1 MLNVNINLLW
11 IAIVLSCIAL
21 AFIIVGGIE
30 DIDWSKNVS
39 LVFGFVALVF
49 WIIVL
54 IYQLAVTNKDK
65 YQTLLDR
72 QIQAERNVEK
82 YLIDHP
88 ELRVLEIDENGQ
100 IVRGKND

>member
-1 MLNVNINLLW
+1 MLNVNINFLW
-11 IAIVLSCIAL
+11 AAITLSCIAL

-30 DIDWSKNVS
+30 DIDWSKYIS
-39 LVFGFVALVF
+39 LIFGLVALVF

-54 IYQLAVTNKDK
+54 LLQLADSNKNK
-65 YQTLLDR
+65 YQTLLNR

-88 ELRVLEIDENGQ
+88 EFRVLEIDENGQ
-100 IVRGKND
+100 IIKVDK

>member
-1 MLNVNINLLW
+1 MLNVNNDYILW
-11 IAIVLSCIAL
+11 AAITLSCIAL

-30 DIDWSKNVS
+30 DIDWSKYVS
-39 LVFGFVALVF
+39 LIFGIVAIVF

-54 IYQLAVTNKDK
+54 LIQFGNSNKDK
-65 YQTLLDR
+65 YQTLLNR

-88 ELRVLEIDENGQ
+88 DLRVLEIDENGK
-100 IVRGKND
+100 IVKETK

>member
-1 MLNVNINLLW
+1 MLNVNINFLW
-11 IAIVLSCIAL
+11 AAITLSCIAL

-30 DIDWSKNVS
+30 DIDWSKYIS
-39 LVFGFVALVF
+39 LIFGLVALVF

-54 IYQLAVTNKDK
+54 LLQLADSNRNK
-65 YQTLLDR
+65 YQTLLNR
-72 QIQAERNVEK
+72 QTQAERNVEK

-100 IVRGKND
+100 IIKVDK

>member
-1 MLNVNINLLW
+1 MLNVNINFLW
-11 IAIVLSCIAL
+11 AAITLSCIAL

-30 DIDWSKNVS
+30 DIDWSKYIS
-39 LVFGFVALVF
+39 LIFGLVALVF

-54 IYQLAVTNKDK
+54 LLQLADSNKNK
-65 YQTLLDR
+65 YQTLLNR

-88 ELRVLEIDENGQ
+88 EFRVLEIDENGQ
-100 IVRGKND
+100 IVKVDK

>member
-1 MLNVNINLLW
+1 MLNVNINFLW
-11 IAIVLSCIAL
+11 AAITLSCIAL

-30 DIDWSKNVS
+30 VIDWTKYIS
-39 LVFGFVALVF
+39 LIFGLVALVF

-54 IYQLAVTNKDK
+54 LLQLADSNKNK
-65 YQTLLDR
+65 YQTLLNR

-88 ELRVLEIDENGQ
+88 EFRVLEIDENGQ
-100 IVRGKND
+100 IVKVDK

>member
-1 MLNVNINLLW
+1 MLNVNINFLW
-11 IAIVLSCIAL
+11 AAITLSCIAL

-30 DIDWSKNVS
+30 DIDWSKYIS
-39 LVFGFVALVF
+39 LIFGLVALVF

-54 IYQLAVTNKDK
+54 FFQLADSNKNK
-65 YQTLLDR
+65 YQTLLNR

-88 ELRVLEIDENGQ
+88 EFRVLEIDENGQ
-100 IVRGKND
+100 IVKVDK

>member
-1 MLNVNINLLW
+1 MLNVNINFLW
-11 IAIVLSCIAL
+11 AAITLSCIAL

-30 DIDWSKNVS
+30 DIDWSKYIS
-39 LVFGFVALVF
+39 LIFGLVALVF

-54 IYQLAVTNKDK
+54 LLQLADSNKNK
-65 YQTLLDR
+65 YQTLLNR
-72 QIQAERNVEK
+72 QTQAERNVEK

-100 IVRGKND
+100 IVKVDK

>member
-1 MLNVNINLLW
+1 MLNVNINFLW
-11 IAIVLSCIAL
+11 AAITLSCIAL

-30 DIDWSKNVS
+30 DIDWSKYIS
-39 LVFGFVALVF
+39 LIFGLVALVF

-54 IYQLAVTNKDK
+54 LLQLADSNRNK
-65 YQTLLDR
+65 YQTLLNR

-88 ELRVLEIDENGQ
+88 EFRVLEIDENGQ
-100 IVRGKND
+100 IVKGEK